1 MIINEVRIYSE
12 VYEQGID
19 IRDYILSI
27 NKNLI
32 IKNVYSKKSRGKT
45 TNNSVIEKIR
55 NSKDIDILVTFIDGD
70 KEYPILIIEYSTAV
84 PTDDHKMQRSD
95 VYFWS
100 SIYQTPNIKIY
111 PKNKGMSKKFG
122 GGDKLSDEFEKLIAF
137 KNKSIFIPIKWNS
150 NENNVLEVSDEFPSC
165 IKRNLEIID
174 FFETSILHFQ
184 NSNDFENYYNE
195 IYKLFENKYKD
206 SIKKYDIITYSFI
219 KNSNRFKI
227 EGEKVIVKINR
238 FGHAM
243 DPDRGILYF
252 VNMLIGSEK
261 TVTEIQIN
269 RNNQYDSKTNSYK
282 SLFDGVSQE
291 KEIKSLIK
299 KIILNKNNSFNE
311 KDAID
316 IFLKALNLENK
327 LIIEK
332 NNDCYY
338 VNDENLIAF
347 LKSNA
352 GMSAKSIF
360 YLSQELRLTDLNRK
374 LILKVKWNYSPIQ
387 KFFLDLKTYNFE
399 KTKISR
405 IESEDLNED
414 LITFSS
420 SRLLKNFNFDLHAIS
435 YPGAQG
441 DKAILIGEGRKIRR
455 TYIDIISSKVKDK
468 KISLHLL
475 ENKDIYTKTSKDIEK
490 LSKISESKEFKVGLE
505 DLLNKQI
512 KDFKIEKI
520 YTAVGTKKTSS
531 KPKGVDYFFLF
542 NISNRS
548 NKTLINYEI
557 HLLNHLCNNFFDDNL
572 LKGSLI
578 LEEIYKIVSY

>member
-45 TNNSVIEKIR
+45 INNSVIEKIR

-100 SIYQTPNIKIY
+100 SMYQTPNIKIY

-122 GGDKLSDEFEKLIAF
+122 GGDKLNDEFEKLIAF

-150 NENNVLEVSDEFPSC
+150 NENNLLEVSDEFPSC

-195 IYKLFENKYKD
+195 IYRLFENKYKD

-227 EGEKVIVKINR
+227 EGDKVIVKINR

-441 DKAILIGEGRKIRR
+441 DKAILIGEGRKISR